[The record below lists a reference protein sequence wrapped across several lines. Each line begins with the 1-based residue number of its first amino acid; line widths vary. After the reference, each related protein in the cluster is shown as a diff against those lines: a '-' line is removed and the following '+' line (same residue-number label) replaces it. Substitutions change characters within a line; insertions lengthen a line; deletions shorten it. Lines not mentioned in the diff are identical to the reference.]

1 MSTRLPPHNVRDVDL
16 CCLIYRAICSAVVR
30 DLSVLDSELSMKQHI
45 SKVASTCYYH
55 MRKLRDYTRFADY
68 VSRKTMTQLVMFLV
82 MFRIDYCS
90 PT

>member
-1 MSTRLPPHNVRDVDL
+1 
-16 CCLIYRAICSAVVR
+16 
-30 DLSVLDSELSMKQHI
+30 MKQHI

-68 VSRKTMTQLVMFLV
+68 VNRKTMTQLVMSLV